1 MKNNIFSPADM
12 LIPEGIDMNKWSVVA
27 CDQYTSEPEYWEK
40 VSNHVGVEKSTL
52 NIMYP
57 EIYLNEPDFVDR
69 IKNINKNM
77 DTYLS
82 DGFLKENTDSIIY
95 VERTLSNGQVR
106 KGLMGKVDLECY
118 DYSKG
123 STSFIRATEGTV
135 LERIPPRVKIRE
147 NASLEM
153 PHIMLLI
160 DDPEKKVIEPLADK
174 KGNFKA
180 VYDFPLMMNS
190 GSIQGYEIDNSSKEI
205 IDDIL
210 VSMLDKE
217 NFNKKYSVDGK
228 EILLFAV
235 GDGNHS
241 LATAKACYENYK
253 KEVGEEKAKT
263 SEKRYALIELVN
275 LHDDSLQFEPIHRVV
290 FDIDTDDFINE
301 LSKMYDIEISDS
313 IDNPYSFEI
322 VTKDGKMCYSIKNP
336 DMNLT
341 VGCIQKFIDTYLEGK
356 KGYVD
361 YIHGAGVVNDL
372 SSKDN
377 NLGIILKGMDK
388 SDLFKTVILDGAL
401 PRKTFSMGEAEDK
414 RFYLE
419 TRKISE

>member
-1 MKNNIFSPADM
+1 MRNNIFSSADI
-12 LIPEGIDMNKWSVVA
+12 LIPKGIDLNKWSVVA

-40 VSNHVGVEKSTL
+40 VSECVGDAKSTL

-57 EIYLNEPDFVDR
+57 EIYLNEPDFEER
-69 IKNINKNM
+69 IKKINANM
-77 DTYLS
+77 DTYLAE
-82 DGFLKENTDSIIY
+82 GFLKENTDSLIY

-106 KGLMGKVDLECY
+106 KGIMGKVDLECY
-118 DYSKG
+118 DYTKG
-123 STSFIRATEGTV
+123 STSLIRATEGTV

-153 PHIMLLI
+153 PHIMLLV
-160 DDPEKKVIEPLADK
+160 DDPDKKIIEPLADK
-174 KGNFKA
+174 KGDFKV
-180 VYDFPLMMNS
+180 VYDTELMMDS
-190 GSIQGYEIDNSSKEI
+190 GSIKGYAIDNESKQN
-205 IDDIL
+205 IDNIL
-210 VSMLDKE
+210 VSMLNKE
-217 NFNKKYSVDGK
+217 NFNKKYSVADK

-253 KEVGEEKAKT
+253 KEVGEEKAKN
-263 SEKRYALIELVN
+263 SAKRYALIELVN

-290 FDIDTDDFINE
+290 FDIDTDDFIKE
-301 LSKMYDIEISDS
+301 LSNMYVLETSDS

-322 VTKDGKMCYSIKNP
+322 VTKNETKCYSIKNP

-341 VGCIQKFIDTYLEGK
+341 VGCIQKFIDAYLEGK

-361 YIHGAGVVNDL
+361 YIHGASVVNDL
-372 SSKDN
+372 SSKEN

-419 TRKISE
+419 TRKIIS

>member
-1 MKNNIFSPADM
+1 MKNNIFSPADI
-12 LIPEGIDMNKWSVVA
+12 LIPEKTDMTKWSVVA
-27 CDQYTSEPEYWEK
+27 CDQYTSEPDYWEK
-40 VSNHVGVEKSTL
+40 VAEVAGDAKSTL

-57 EIYLNEPDFVDR
+57 EIYLNEPDFEDR
-69 IKNINKNM
+69 IKKINKNM
-77 DTYLS
+77 DTYLAE
-82 DGFLKENTDSIIY
+82 GFLKENKDSIIY
-95 VERTLSNGQVR
+95 VERTLANGSVR
-106 KGLMGKVDLECY
+106 RGLMGKVDLECY
-118 DYSKG
+118 DYMKG
-123 STSFIRATEGTV
+123 STSLIRATEGTV

-160 DDPEKKVIEPLADK
+160 DDPDKKIIEPLADK
-174 KGNFKA
+174 KLSFET

-190 GSIQGYEIDNSSKEI
+190 GSIKGYAIDEDAKETIDN
-205 IDDIL
+205 IL
-210 VSMLDKE
+210 LSMMDKE
-217 NFNKKYSVDGK
+217 NFNKKYSVADK

-253 KEVGEEKAKT
+253 KEVGEEKAKA
-263 SEKRYALIELVN
+263 SAKRYALIELVN

-290 FDIDTDDFINE
+290 FDIDTDDFIKE
-301 LSKMYDIEISDS
+301 LSAMYDLEISNS

-322 VTKDGKMCYSIKNP
+322 ITKDAKKCYSIKNP

-361 YIHGAGVVNDL
+361 YIHGDAVVNSL
-372 SSKDN
+372 SSKEN

-419 TRKISE
+419 TRKIAE

>member
-1 MKNNIFSPADM
+1 MKNNIFSPADI
-12 LIPEGIDMNKWSVVA
+12 LIPEGIDLNKWSVVA

-40 VSNHVGVEKSTL
+40 VSNHVGDAKSTL

-57 EIYLNEPDFVDR
+57 EIYLNEPDFEDR
-69 IKNINKNM
+69 IKKINANM
-77 DTYLS
+77 DTYLAE
-82 DGFLKENTDSIIY
+82 GFLKENTDSFIY
-95 VERTLSNGQVR
+95 VERTLSNGSVR
-106 KGLMGKVDLECY
+106 RGLMGKVDLECY
-118 DYSKG
+118 DYTKG

-135 LERIPPRVKIRE
+135 LNRIPPRVKIRE

-153 PHIMLLI
+153 PHIMLLV
-160 DDPEKKVIEPLADK
+160 DDPDKKIIEPLADK
-174 KGNFKA
+174 KGDFKV
-180 VYDFPLMMNS
+180 VYDTELMMNS
-190 GSIQGYEIDNSSKEI
+190 GSIKGYAIDSDAKENIDN
-205 IDDIL
+205 IL
-210 VSMLDKE
+210 VSMLNKD
-217 NFNKKYSVDGK
+217 NFNKKYSVTDK

-253 KEVGEEKAKT
+253 KEVGEDKAKQ
-263 SEKRYALIELVN
+263 SAKRYALIELVN

-290 FDIDTDDFINE
+290 FDIDTNDFIKE
-301 LSKMYDIEISDS
+301 LSKMYILEISDS

-322 VTKDGKMCYSIKNP
+322 VTKDAKMCYSIKNP

-341 VGCIQKFIDTYLEGK
+341 VGCIQKFIDAYLEGK

-361 YIHGAGVVNDL
+361 YIHGASVVNDL
-372 SSKDN
+372 SSKEN

-388 SDLFKTVILDGAL
+388 SELFKTVILDGAL

-419 TRKISE
+419 TRKIAE

>member
-1 MKNNIFSPADM
+1 M
-12 LIPEGIDMNKWSVVA
+12 
-27 CDQYTSEPEYWEK
+27 
-40 VSNHVGVEKSTL
+40 
-52 NIMYP
+52 
-57 EIYLNEPDFVDR
+57 
-69 IKNINKNM
+69 
-77 DTYLS
+77 
-82 DGFLKENTDSIIY
+82 KENKDSIIY
-95 VERTLSNGQVR
+95 VERTLANGSVR
-106 KGLMGKVDLECY
+106 RGLMGKVDLECY
-118 DYSKG
+118 DYMKG
-123 STSFIRATEGTV
+123 STSLIRATEGTV

-160 DDPEKKVIEPLADK
+160 DDPEKKIIEPLADK
-174 KGNFKA
+174 KLSFET

-190 GSIQGYEIDNSSKEI
+190 GSIKGYAIDEDAKQTIDN
-205 IDDIL
+205 IL
-210 VSMLDKE
+210 LSMMDKE
-217 NFNKKYSVDGK
+217 NFNKKYSVADK

-253 KEVGEEKAKT
+253 KEVGVEKAKA
-263 SEKRYALIELVN
+263 SAKRYALIELVN

-290 FDIDTDDFINE
+290 FDIDTDDFIKE
-301 LSKMYDIEISDS
+301 LSAMYDLEISNS

-322 VTKDGKMCYSIKNP
+322 ITKDAKKCYSIKNP

-341 VGCIQKFIDTYLEGK
+341 VGCIQKFIDAYLEGK

-361 YIHGAGVVNDL
+361 YIHGANVVNDL
-372 SSKDN
+372 SKEEN

-388 SDLFKTVILDGAL
+388 AELFKTVILDGAL

-419 TRKISE
+419 TRKIKG

>member
-1 MKNNIFSPADM
+1 MKNNIFSPADI
-12 LIPEGIDMNKWSVVA
+12 LIPEGIDVNKWSVVA
-27 CDQYTSEPEYWEK
+27 CDQYTSEPQYWEK
-40 VSNHVGVEKSTL
+40 VSKHVGDAKSTL

-57 EIYLNEPDFVDR
+57 EIYLNEPDFEDR

-77 DTYLS
+77 DTYLEEC
-82 DGFLKENTDSIIY
+82 FLKENTNSIIY
-95 VERTLSNGQVR
+95 VERTLANGSVR
-106 KGLMGKVDLECY
+106 RGLMGKVDLECY
-118 DYSKG
+118 DYMKG
-123 STSFIRATEGTV
+123 STSLIRATEGTV

-153 PHIMLLI
+153 PHIMLLV
-160 DDPEKKVIEPLADK
+160 DDPDKKIIEPLADK
-174 KGNFKA
+174 KCNFKV
-180 VYDFPLMMNS
+180 VYDTELMMNS
-190 GSIQGYEIDNSSKEI
+190 GSIKGYAIDDDAKENIDN
-205 IDDIL
+205 IL
-210 VSMLDKE
+210 LSMLNKD
-217 NFNKKYSVDGK
+217 NFNKKYSVADK

-253 KEVGEEKAKT
+253 KEVGEEKAKN
-263 SEKRYALIELVN
+263 SAKRYALIELVN
-275 LHDDSLQFEPIHRVV
+275 LHDESLQFEPIHRVV
-290 FDIDTDDFINE
+290 FDIDTNDFIKE
-301 LSKMYDIEISDS
+301 LSSAYTIEKSDS

-322 VTKDGKMCYSIKNP
+322 ITKDTRECFTIKNP

-341 VGCIQKFIDTYLEGK
+341 VGCIQKFIDAYLEGK

-361 YIHGAGVVNDL
+361 YIHGANVVNDL
-372 SSKDN
+372 SKEEN

-419 TRKISE
+419 TRKIAE

>member
-1 MKNNIFSPADM
+1 MKNKIFLPADI
-12 LIPEGIDMNKWSVVA
+12 LIPDSIDMHKWSVVA
-27 CDQYTSEPEYWEK
+27 CDQYTSEPDYWDE
-40 VSNHVGVEKSTL
+40 VSSCVGDAKSTL

-57 EIYLNEPDFVDR
+57 EIYLNEPDFEER
-69 IKNINKNM
+69 IKKINANM
-77 DTYLS
+77 DTYLA
-82 DGFLKENTDSIIY
+82 DGFLKEMSRSLIY
-95 VERTLSNGQVR
+95 VERSLSNGSVR
-106 KGLMGKVDLECY
+106 RGIMGMVDLECY

-135 LERIPPRVKIRE
+135 LDRIPPRVKIRE

-160 DDPEKKVIEPLADK
+160 DDPDKKVIEPLSDRKADLK
-174 KGNFKA
+174 P
-180 VYDFPLMMNS
+180 VYDFTLMMDS
-190 GSIQGYEIDNSSKEI
+190 GSIKGYEIDDSEKDRIDNI
-205 IDDIL
+205 IL
-210 VSMLDKE
+210 SMLDKD
-217 NFNKKYSVDGK
+217 NFNKKYAVTDK

-253 KEVGEEKAKT
+253 KDVGEAKAKE
-263 SEKRYALIELVN
+263 SAKRYALIELVN

-290 FDIDTDDFINE
+290 FNIDTDDFISE
-301 LSKMYDIEISDS
+301 LSKMYDIEKTES
-313 IDNPYSFEI
+313 IDAPYSFEI
-322 VTKDGKMCYSIKNP
+322 ITKDEAVCYTIKNP

-341 VGCIQKFIDTYLEGK
+341 VGCVQKFIDAYLDGK
-356 KGYVD
+356 DGYVD
-361 YIHGAGVVNDL
+361 YIHGDAVVKQL
-372 SSKDN
+372 SSKEN

-419 TRKISE
+419 TRKIV